1 MSMLSRVVVAACVCA
16 GVLAAPAAANTS
28 HEGWPRIN
36 GVLFM
41 NKTDSDRP
49 LDARPGKDPFGGED
63 PDYSCDAI
71 HSMNGCV
78 GHFEPLGGVGEAA
91 EDPANGLP
99 VPSRRGGGRGAFG
112 GPFVMANERVHNE
125 LLGGHGNDTI
135 HAGPAGDV
143 LWADYKP
150 SGQPTTQRDVVVGGA
165 GRDFIYAS
173 HGHNTIDA
181 GAGNDWLKAH
191 YGRGSINC
199 GPGNDLLYVSRR
211 AQRGYKIRNC
221 ERISHKTL
229 GY

>member
-1 MSMLSRVVVAACVCA
+1 MSMLCRAVVAACLCA

-28 HEGWPRIN
+28 HDGWPKIN

-41 NKTDSDRP
+41 NKNDSDRP
-49 LDARPGKDPFGGED
+49 LDARPGMDPFGGED
-63 PDYSCDAI
+63 SSYSCDEL
-71 HSMNGCV
+71 HSPAGCI
-78 GHFEPLGGVGEAA
+78 GHFVPAGGAA
-91 EDPANGLP
+91 DPTGPAEG
-99 VPSRRGGGRGAFG
+99 RDRGGRGFLS
-112 GPFVMANERVHNE
+112 GPFVMAPERVHNE

-173 HGHNTIDA
+173 HGRNTIDA

-191 YGRGSINC
+191 FGRGTINC
-199 GPGNDLLYVSRR
+199 GPGNDLLYVSRK
-211 AQRGYKIRNC
+211 AQRVYKLRNC